1 MDRAIEVGEGEGG
14 AHRSAASKVVRST
27 RQHHTLWIGML
38 YAITIIVV
46 LAVVAK
52 LY

>member
-1 MDRAIEVGEGEGG
+1 MGREIEVGKGVGG
-14 AHRSAASKVVRST
+14 AHRSVASKVMQNT
-27 RQHHTLWIGML
+27 RDHRTLWIGVL
-38 YAITIIVV
+38 YAIVIVMV

>member
-1 MDRAIEVGEGEGG
+1 VQ
-14 AHRSAASKVVRST
+14 ST
-27 RQHHTLWIGML
+27 RHHCTLWIGVL
-38 YAITIIVV
+38 YAITIVLV

>member
-1 MDRAIEVGEGEGG
+1 MDKPIEVWKDEGG
-14 AHRSAASKVVRST
+14 AHRSLASELVFNSRDH
-27 RQHHTLWIGML
+27 RTLWLGVL

-52 LY
+52 LH